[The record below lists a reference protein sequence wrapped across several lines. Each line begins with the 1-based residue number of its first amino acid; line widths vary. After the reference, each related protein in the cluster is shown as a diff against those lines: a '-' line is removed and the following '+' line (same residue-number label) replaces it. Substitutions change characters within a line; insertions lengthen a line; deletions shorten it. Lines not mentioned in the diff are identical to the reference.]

1 MHFVSFGTSVRHR
14 AIGLIAFGALSS
26 FGLAQLRVAT
36 WNVTN
41 FGGSETT
48 ARKTAFQTAIFGAFS
63 GRSMNPDIL
72 IAQEINGSAGATA
85 FLNMLNSAPG
95 QTNQWAMNPFSDTGD
110 SDTVF
115 YYRTNKVDY
124 TGLANITGDPRDTQ
138 RYDFKLKGYAAGST
152 ANPLV
157 SLYSSHLKAGTA
169 PTGAD
174 AVRRQFETRNIRTDS
189 ATQSA
194 AGRHVLI
201 GGDFNVSTSN
211 DLGMR
216 QLTDASITNNSS
228 QTITGGRFFDPI
240 NSSYT
245 SGGAAITWQD
255 NNAYRHLHTQDPYG
269 SGGMDDRMDF
279 ILFGQTLRDGKGL
292 EYVGSATAAYGSTWN
307 DSNHSYRVWGN
318 DGQQSVG
325 GTITLTNNQ
334 MVGTTIANAIKDS
347 IGNTGPTVT
356 GGHLPIFLDV
366 KVPADL
372 KVAETSLAF
381 GTVNLGAVA
390 ELNVN
395 ISNAV
400 DAALFGAN
408 GVQSS
413 TFSLSLSG
421 TGFTLPSGGT
431 VAAGGSIAK
440 LISMDTSTTGIRNA
454 ILQITDNATGQ
465 MRTVNLS
472 GIVAVPEPAT
482 MAALS
487 VGALGLLRR
496 KRK

>member
-1 MHFVSFGTSVRHR
+1 MHFVSFGISVRHR
-14 AIGLIAFGALSS
+14 VISLIAISAISS
-26 FGLAQLRVAT
+26 LGLGQLRVAT

-41 FGGSETT
+41 FGSTAST
-48 ARKTAFQTAIFGAFS
+48 ARQNAFRTAIFGSFE

-95 QTNQWAMNPFSDTGD
+95 QSGQWAMNPFSDVGD

-115 YYRTNKVDY
+115 YYRTNKIDY
-124 TGLANITGDPRDTQ
+124 TGLANIAGDPRDTQ
-138 RYDFKLKGYAAGST
+138 RYDFKLKGYDAGST
-152 ANPLV
+152 TNPLV
-157 SLYSSHLKAGTA
+157 SLYSSHLKAGTD
-169 PTGAD
+169 PNGED
-174 AVRRQFETRNIRTDS
+174 AQRRRTETRNIRTDS
-189 ATQSA
+189 AIQSSN
-194 AGRHVLI
+194 GRHILI
-201 GGDFNVSTSN
+201 GGDFNVSRSS
-211 DLGMR
+211 DLGMK
-216 QLTDASITNNSS
+216 QLTDASITNNAG
-228 QTITGGRFFDPI
+228 QTVTGGRFFDPI
-240 NSSYT
+240 NSSFT

-292 EYVGSATAAYGSTWN
+292 EYVGSATAAYGPTWN
-307 DSNHSYRVWGN
+307 DPNHSYRVWGN

-325 GTITLTNNQ
+325 GTMTLTNNQ

-372 KVAETSLAF
+372 KVAEASLNF
-381 GTVNLGAVA
+381 GTALLGDVA
-390 ELNVN
+390 QQSVN

-400 DAALFGAN
+400 NTALFGVN

-431 VAAGGSIAK
+431 VAAGSSIARM
-440 LISMDTSTTGIRNA
+440 ISMDTSTTGIRNA
-454 ILQITDNATGQ
+454 ILQITDTATGQ

-482 MAALS
+482 MAALGLGL
-487 VGALGLLRR
+487 VGLLRR

>member
-1 MHFVSFGTSVRHR
+1 MHFVSFGKR
-14 AIGLIAFGALSS
+14 AIGLIALGSIAS
-26 FGLAQLRVAT
+26 FGFGQLRVAT

-41 FGGSETT
+41 FGGSETS
-48 ARKTAFQTAIFGAFS
+48 ARRSAFQTAIFGTFS

-72 IAQEINGSAGATA
+72 IAQEINGPTGATA

-95 QTNQWAMNPFSDTGD
+95 QTGQWAMNPFSDVGD

-115 YYRTNKVDY
+115 FFRQNKVEY
-124 TGLANITGDPRDTQ
+124 QGLSNITGDPRDTQ
-138 RYDFKLKGYAAGST
+138 RYDFKLKGYDAAST
-152 ANPLV
+152 TNPLV
-157 SLYSSHLKAGTA
+157 SLYSSHLKSGTT
-169 PTGAD
+169 PSGED
-174 AVRRQFETRNIRTDS
+174 AQRRRFETRNIRTDS
-189 ATQSA
+189 AVQA
-194 AGRHVLI
+194 ANGRHIMI
-201 GGDFNVSTSN
+201 GGDFNVETSN

-216 QLTDASITNNSS
+216 QLTDASITNNSGA
-228 QTITGGRFFDPI
+228 TVTGGRFFDPI
-240 NSSYT
+240 NSSYL
-245 SGGAAITWQD
+245 SNGSAINWKE
-255 NNAYRHLHTQDPYG
+255 NATYKHLHTQDPYG

-292 EYVGSATAAYGSTWN
+292 EYVGSPTAAYGSGWN

-318 DGQQSVG
+318 DGQHSVN
-325 GTITLTNNQ
+325 GTMTLTNNQ

-347 IGNTGPTVT
+347 IGNSGPTVT

-372 KVAETSLAF
+372 KVAESSLNF
-381 GTVNLGAVA
+381 GTVLVGDSAGQ
-390 ELNVN
+390 NVN

-400 DAALFGAN
+400 GAALFGTA

-431 VAAGGSIAK
+431 VAAGSSIAK
-440 LISMDTSTTGIRNA
+440 LISMDTSTAGIRSA
-454 ILQITDNATGQ
+454 ILQITDTATGQ
-465 MRTVNLS
+465 MRTVNLN

-482 MAALS
+482 MATLGLGVA
-487 VGALGLLRR
+487 GLLRR